1 MNTRNGYCQMKK
13 TVPRPNVDCAKEL
26 DVDFSYCWLNLEV
39 KL

>member
-1 MNTRNGYCQMKK
+1 MSSAYMQMQA
-13 TVPRPNVDCAKEL
+13 DMSL